1 MSGEAA
7 PLIENK
13 DKSFQG
19 SIVCGEG
26 FVLDANE
33 ANRLLASNSSNAD
46 VILPY
51 LTGDDINSR
60 VDQSPSRFVIN
71 FFDWG
76 EERCSAQYPECY
88 SLLEQRVK
96 PERTR
101 VDEQGSFVLRK
112 PLPQKWWIYSDKR
125 PKLYRT
131 IQALKRVLVI
141 NRHSKVNCF
150 VWQPVGIV
158 YSDATV
164 VVASDDPSLF
174 SILNS
179 SIHGAWAWKYGSTM
193 GSSTLRYTPSK
204 IFDTFPF
211 PELSGPNL
219 GARLELLAQQYDA
232 LRRSLMQQ
240 LQLGMTK
247 VYNLFH
253 MPQLSPEMLTRD
265 SKVADLRAQS
275 AFADLVRF
283 RFLHA
288 EMDSAVLGAYG
299 WHETSRDGSAIMLKH
314 DFYEADYLPEDDRLR
329 YTICPEARRE
339 LLGRLLALNHLRAE
353 AEKAAGGTNKPKRG
367 KKAQAPAD
375 DHVEMFTEED

>member
-1 MSGEAA
+1 VV
-7 PLIENK
+7 N
-13 DKSFQG
+13 
-19 SIVCGEG
+19 
-26 FVLDANE
+26 FV
-33 ANRLLASNSSNAD
+33 
-46 VILPY
+46 
-51 LTGDDINSR
+51 
-60 VDQSPSRFVIN
+60 
-71 FFDWG
+71 DWD

-88 SLLEQRVK
+88 ALLEQRVK

-101 VDEQGSFVLRK
+101 VDEHGAFVLRK

-131 IQALKRVLVI
+131 IQTLNRVLVI

-204 IFDTFPF
+204 IFDSFPF
-211 PELSGPNL
+211 PELSDPNL
-219 GARLELLAQQYDA
+219 RAQLERLAQQYDT
-232 LRRSLMQQ
+232 LRRNLMQQ

-253 MPQLSPEMLTRD
+253 MPQLSPEMLAGE
-265 SKVADLRAQS
+265 SKVADLGAQS
-275 AFADLVRF
+275 AFADLVRL
-283 RFLHA
+283 RSLHA
-288 EMDSAVLGAYG
+288 EMDNAVLAAYG
-299 WHETSRDGSAIMLKH
+299 WHEASREGCAIIFKH
-314 DFYEADYLPEDDRLR
+314 DLYEADYLPEDDRLR

-339 LLGRLLALNHLRAE
+339 LLGRLLALNHARAE
-353 AEKAAGGTNKPKRG
+353 AEKAKAKPRTQKRG
-367 KKAQAPAD
+367 KKAMSPD
-375 DHVEMFTEED
+375 DEPTQMFAEES